1 VNQPVVVLLVGLPG
15 SGKLTAATA
24 LTASLR
30 ASGSEVRLVDNHHV
44 HHVADPVL
52 ALVEQDGRAPLPRAV
67 WARVAEVREAVLRT
81 VEELSPPS
89 WSFVFTAD
97 LDDSADDL
105 ALVQRLAALADR
117 RGARFT
123 VVRLHCELDE
133 LRRRI
138 VTPSRRQRH
147 KSVSEAD
154 AVERYAAGVP
164 ALAAW
169 SPVTLDVTRLT
180 EDETAARVLAAV
192 LPPPPG

>member
-1 VNQPVVVLLVGLPG
+1 VSQRLVVLLVGLPG

-24 LTASLR
+24 LMASLR
-30 ASGSEVRLVDNHHV
+30 ESGSEVRLVDN

-169 SPVTLDVTRLT
+169 SPVTVDVTRLT
-180 EDETAARVLAAV
+180 EHETAARVLAAV
-192 LPPPPG
+192 LAPPPG